1 MGLQITLQADL
12 ELGKSLR
19 VDSNCEMRSRPL
31 AVSLEGG
38 RARTGS
44 SLELRAVSGEECSH
58 EPSATV
64 ISSSEAVGASPLKR
78 EWNRAPQNPLERK
91 RSSLQGVG
99 QTSKQRCAMGRAQ
112 RAELEQARAADI
124 LATRCEEA
132 LS

>member
-38 RARTGS
+38 RAHTGS
-44 SLELRAVSGEECSH
+44 SLELRAVSDEECSY

-64 ISSSEAVGASPLKR
+64 ISSSGAVGASPLKR
-78 EWNRAPQNPLERK
+78 E
-91 RSSLQGVG
+91 
-99 QTSKQRCAMGRAQ
+99 
-112 RAELEQARAADI
+112 
-124 LATRCEEA
+124 
-132 LS
+132 